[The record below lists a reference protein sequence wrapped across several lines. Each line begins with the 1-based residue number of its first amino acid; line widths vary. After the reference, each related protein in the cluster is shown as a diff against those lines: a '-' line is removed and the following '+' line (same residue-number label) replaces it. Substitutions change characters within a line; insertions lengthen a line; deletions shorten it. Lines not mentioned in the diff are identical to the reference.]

1 MAHMVIR
8 TLRIFTLILCLAALC
23 PATAFAQVDS
33 DVSSAAT
40 SAAAQVAYVYVGTG
54 KGVYLYNAASNG
66 SLSLVAGSPF
76 SITGSAVGSNGKYFV
91 SLGTTYLRSYPVAS
105 NGAIK
110 GQTSQI
116 NTALYQGASCG
127 TTYGGTIDRTGT
139 EAYILF
145 QFLGPYD
152 EGCDALQSYKI
163 NATSGAFTFG
173 GVAQFGGTANQAL
186 GSPLVIAGNNGHAYT
201 FTKHYCA
208 NDITAFSRDSF
219 GVMNLSN
226 DLWQHVAA
234 TARRWGPVFPDC
246 DGLRQPERVCEPHSD
261 SYS

>member
-1 MAHMVIR
+1 MALTVSCA
-8 TLRIFTLILCLAALC
+8 LRISTLTLCLAALC
-23 PATAFAQVDS
+23 PATAFAQVES

-110 GQTSQI
+110 GQASQI

-127 TTYGGTIDRTGT
+127 TTYGGTLDRTGT
-139 EAYILF
+139 QAYIQF
-145 QFLGPYD
+145 QFLGSYD
-152 EGCDALQSYKI
+152 EGCDALQSYTI
-163 NATSGAFTFG
+163 NATSGTFTFG
-173 GVAQFGGTANQAL
+173 GVAQFGGEKNQAL
-186 GSPLVIAGNNGHAYT
+186 GGPLVIAGNNAHAYAFPKYYCDNFFHAFYRDKFGAMNNDT
-201 FTKHYCA
+201 EFT
-208 NDITAFSRDSF
+208 RD
-219 GVMNLSN
+219 VP
-226 DLWQHVAA
+226 AA
-234 TARRWGPVFPDC
+234 QRRGMVPNR
-246 DGLRQPERVCEPHSD
+246 DGLR
-261 SYS
+261 